1 MPIIMTGKLMWVE
14 GAGPS
19 FEVDVQQTDAHL
31 SLDVGELTRDNSTF
45 LSTSEFLDIEVQ
57 ESLIGGEGD
66 KVDRGLF
73 GGWGKDITALT
84 HQPLGGN

>member
-1 MPIIMTGKLMWVE
+1 MPIIMTGELMWVK

-57 ESLIGGEGD
+57 ESLIWGEGD

-73 GGWGKDITALT
+73 GGWSKDITALT

>member
-1 MPIIMTGKLMWVE
+1 MWVE

-19 FEVDVQQTDAHL
+19 FEVDVQQADAHL
-31 SLDVGELTRDNSTF
+31 SLNVGELTRDNSTY

-66 KVDRGLF
+66 KVNRGLF

>member
-1 MPIIMTGKLMWVE
+1 MWVE

-66 KVDRGLF
+66 KVNRGLF
-73 GGWGKDITALT
+73 GGWGKDITPLT

>member
-1 MPIIMTGKLMWVE
+1 MWVE

-19 FEVDVQQTDAHL
+19 FEVDVQQADAHL
-31 SLDVGELTRDNSTF
+31 SLNVGELTRDNSTF

-66 KVDRGLF
+66 KVNRGLF

>member
-19 FEVDVQQTDAHL
+19 FEVNVQQSDTDV
-31 SLDVGELTRDNSTF
+31 SLFIGKLAGDHRTF
-45 LSTSEFLDIEVQ
+45 SSIGQFLDIEVQ

-66 KVDRGLF
+66 KVNRGLF

>member
-1 MPIIMTGKLMWVE
+1 MWVK

-57 ESLIGGEGD
+57 ESLIWGEGD

-73 GGWGKDITALT
+73 GGWSKDITALT

>member
-1 MPIIMTGKLMWVE
+1 MPIIMTGKLMGVE
-14 GAGPS
+14 GAVPS

-66 KVDRGLF
+66 KVNRGLF
-73 GGWGKDITALT
+73 GGWGKHITALT